1 MASAGGAG
9 GAEVGSAEGTS
20 RSRRRARAAHPD
32 AGHASLFV
40 GNGVT
45 PELCC
50 AICFEPFVQAR
61 AATQR
66 SHNAS

>member
-9 GAEVGSAEGTS
+9 GAEAGGVE
-20 RSRRRARAAHPD
+20 RSRRRARAAYPD

-61 AATQR
+61 ATQR
-66 SHNAS
+66 N